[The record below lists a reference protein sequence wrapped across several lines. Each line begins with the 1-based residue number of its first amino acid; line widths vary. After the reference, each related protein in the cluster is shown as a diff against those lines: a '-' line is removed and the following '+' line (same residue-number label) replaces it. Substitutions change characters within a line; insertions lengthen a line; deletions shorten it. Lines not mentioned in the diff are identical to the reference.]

1 MQGYLMTTI
10 TMCVLLPASV
20 AVAELN
26 GAQIVLKSGDQA
38 GVNVP
43 VEVAIET
50 DESPAMIEVACPDSG
65 KKFPATL
72 RDGKLTF
79 LVDALPANAEK
90 TLSVVVSERPDDKP
104 ARVMVTKKADEDI
117 VDVVIDGAL
126 FTSYHYGKEWRKP
139 FLWPVNCEGGVCIT
153 RDYPMEVEST
163 PRFARDHP
171 HHKSFWSAYGE
182 VNGHDLWA
190 EGSGAGNQVT
200 QEVTFGSGDAYGWV
214 RSVNVWEDKD
224 GNPIINE
231 TREYRFYATP
241 ESARLF
247 DAKVTFSAEYGEA
260 LFSDTKEGGIVSA
273 RMRPDICGPKG
284 TITNALGDVDE
295 KNCWGK
301 PSPWCDF
308 SGNIPDVGMR
318 GLTIFD
324 NPGNLRYPSCWH
336 VRSYGLMGANAFG
349 YSYFN
354 EKDYNKGLIPENG
367 DLTIAVNDTLT
378 FDYRMY
384 VHSGDVAEAA
394 VAARFSD
401 YANPPQASLA
411 K

>member
-1 MQGYLMTTI
+1 MQRYLMTTLA
-10 TMCVLLPASV
+10 VGLLLVASA

-26 GAQIVLKSGDQA
+26 GTQIALKSGDQA

-43 VEVAIET
+43 VEVAVET
-50 DESPAMIEVACPDSG
+50 EEAPAMISVACSATG
-65 KKFPATL
+65 KKYPATL

-79 LVDALPANAEK
+79 IVDELPANTEA
-90 TLSVVVSERPDDKP
+90 TLTVVVSDRADDTP
-104 ARVMVTKKADEDI
+104 PRVLITKKADEDI
-117 VDVVIDGAL
+117 LDVLIDGVH

-139 FLWPVNCEGGVCIT
+139 FLWPVNCEGGVGIT
-153 RDYPMEVEST
+153 RDFPMEAGDT

-190 EGSGAGNQVT
+190 EGTGAGNQISG
-200 QEVTFGSGDAYGWV
+200 EVTFGSGDAYGWV
-214 RSVNVWEDKD
+214 RAANVWEDKD

-241 ESARLF
+241 ENGRLF
-247 DAKVTFSAEYGEA
+247 DATVVFTAENGDV

-273 RMRPDICGPKG
+273 RMRADICNAKAI
-284 TITNALGDVDE
+284 ITNALGDNGEDTA
-295 KNCWGK
+295 WGK

-308 SGNIPDVGMR
+308 SGDIPEVGMR

-324 NPGNLRYPSCWH
+324 NPGNLRHPSSWH
-336 VRSYGLMGANAFG
+336 IRNYGLMGANCFG

-354 EKDYNKGLIPENG
+354 EKEYNKGLIPENG
-367 DLTIAVNDTLT
+367 DYTIEAGKTLSLT
-378 FDYRMY
+378 YRMY
-384 VHSGDVAEAA
+384 VHTGSVEEAA
-394 VAARFSD
+394 VAARYAD
-401 YANPPQASLA
+401 YATPPTASLV